1 MKKMLLL
8 LVCLTTFAWLHADEV
23 TFDFMTNAYGVV
35 NTDGS
40 GTPGANNAPYFANP
54 TTATSSPVSIIFAK
68 TSGNGWRF
76 YGDGV
81 RFYKG
86 NASLTISANGATI
99 TAIKLA
105 GATASSAFSSY
116 TLNGGTSNKVA
127 SADLNI
133 ECNTTEAVLAF
144 SKTTSGGKAAFK
156 TITVTYTPA
165 GSPTQVSTPSITP
178 TSGAVETGTKVKIS
192 CSDTEAEIH
201 YTTNGDD
208 PTAESAI
215 YTAETDITV
224 NEAMTVKAIAV
235 KAGLDNS
242 NIATAEY
249 TIKKTTA
256 ANIAEF
262 ISLIKT
268 NPNEVFSIQTPV
280 TAVYQKNLTANNQN
294 LYVTDGTDWLLVYGN
309 VGKTYNNGDVIA
321 AGIKG
326 TAYDYSGTYELTNP
340 DASTFADVVAGT
352 PVEPA
357 EVTSISADIVNHY
370 VVVKGVTIGT
380 PSSDNA
386 TATMADGTE
395 IALYNKFKLNNFEA
409 GSNLTVK
416 GFVNVRNN
424 TTIQLLPIEIT
435 NAAGEEI
442 VAQPT
447 FSPVAGNVIEGTAV
461 TIACATEGA
470 TIYYTTDGTDPSASS
485 TSTEYTAPIAIDKAM
500 TIKAIAVK
508 EGMRDSGIAEAA
520 YTLIVATPTFDH
532 ESGEVEKGTP
542 VTITCATPGATLMYQ
557 VNGGDIQVGESPVTV
572 VINEATTIEVVA
584 SKDGYVDSEAKA
596 TYSIKGEVPVNP
608 TAMFDFAKPG
618 ELEPAIEAPAFAT
631 TNTNPIEGLRKYID
645 KVVFYNNYAL
655 LKFTSPEGAVYS
667 NRSQLWNVVE
677 NEVTVVQARAYK
689 NSKFTITAAESLT
702 IDKIEIVGAPEKANI
717 TVDNV
722 TVDGIL
728 GTFTVSGNTGTWT
741 RGATNALASTT
752 ERESVVFNVISSTI
766 RIKSVTVT
774 TTGKPTG
781 VEDVTLDEN
790 APVEYYNLQGVRVE
804 NPENGIY
811 IRRQGSKV
819 SKVLV
824 R

>member
-23 TFDFMTNAYGVV
+23 TFDFMTNAYGVE
-35 NTDGS
+35 NTDGA
-40 GTPGANNAPYFANP
+40 GTPGANNDTYFANP
-54 TTATSSPVSIIFAK
+54 TTATSSPVSIKFAK

-76 YGDGV
+76 YNDGV

-105 GATASSAFSSY
+105 GATANSAFSSY
-116 TLNGGTSNKVA
+116 TLNGGTSNTVT

-178 TSGAVETGTKVKIS
+178 TSGAVEAGTKVTIS

-235 KAGLDNS
+235 KEGLEDS
-242 NIATAEY
+242 KIATAEY

-280 TAVYQKNLTANNQN
+280 TAVYQKNLTTNNQN

-340 DASTFADVVAGT
+340 DASTFADGVAGT

-395 IALYNKFKLNNFEA
+395 IALYNKFQLNNFEA

-442 VAQPT
+442 VA
-447 FSPVAGNVIEGTAV
+447 A
-461 TIACATEGA
+461 
-470 TIYYTTDGTDPSASS
+470 
-485 TSTEYTAPIAIDKAM
+485 
-500 TIKAIAVK
+500 
-508 EGMRDSGIAEAA
+508 
-520 YTLIVATPTFDH
+520 PTFDPAP
-532 ESGEVEKGTP
+532 GAVEKGTP
-542 VTITCATPGATLMYQ
+542 VTISCDTEGATIYYYLNDEDKGAY
-557 VNGGDIQVGESPVTV
+557 NGEAIE
-572 VINEATTIEVVA
+572 INEDTKIEAYAVKEGMSDSGVVEAQYTIKAEIPAANKASFDFTKMGLYDKDGNLLPTPTTGKGIELTNVENNHVIITFAKTGSEQAPRLWNSSGTIDMRLYSSNGDSNTMTIEATGGLKIESIEIAGKTVNTMT
-584 SKDGYVDSEAKA
+584 VDTGSYTGVKALSTWTPAVAKA
-596 TYSIKGEVPVNP
+596 SSVE
-608 TAMFDFAKPG
+608 
-618 ELEPAIEAPAFAT
+618 
-631 TNTNPIEGLRKYID
+631 
-645 KVVFYNNYAL
+645 KVVFTATAGVNIN
-655 LKFTSPEGAVYS
+655 
-667 NRSQLWNVVE
+667 
-677 NEVTVVQARAYK
+677 
-689 NSKFTITAAESLT
+689 TI
-702 IDKIEIVGAPEKANI
+702 
-717 TVDNV
+717 
-722 TVDGIL
+722 
-728 GTFTVSGNTGTWT
+728 
-741 RGATNALASTT
+741 
-752 ERESVVFNVISSTI
+752 NVITSGVYD
-766 RIKSVTVT
+766 SVDDIIV
-774 TTGKPTG
+774 
-781 VEDVTLDEN
+781 DEN
-790 APVEYYNLQGVRVE
+790 APVEYYNLQGVRVA

-824 R
+824 K

>member
-23 TFDFMTNAYGVV
+23 TFDFMTNAYGVE
-35 NTDGS
+35 NTDGAGS
-40 GTPGANNAPYFANP
+40 PGANNDTYFANP
-54 TTATSSPVSIIFAK
+54 TTATSSPVSIKFAK

-76 YGDGV
+76 YNDGV

-86 NASLTISANGATI
+86 DASLTISANGATI

-105 GATASSAFSSY
+105 GATANSAFSSY
-116 TLNGGTSNKVA
+116 TLNGGTSNKVT
-127 SADLNI
+127 SVDLNI

-165 GSPTQVSTPSITP
+165 GSPTQVPTPSFSP
-178 TSGAVETGTKVKIS
+178 AAGAVVAGTNVTIS
-192 CSDTEAEIH
+192 CLDAEAEIH

-235 KAGLDNS
+235 KEGLENS
-242 NIATAEY
+242 KIATAEY

-268 NPNEVFSIQTPV
+268 NPNEVFTIQTPV
-280 TAVYQKNLTANNQN
+280 TAVYQKNLTTNNQN

-340 DASTFADVVAGT
+340 DASTFADGVAGT

-395 IALYNKFKLNNFEA
+395 IALYNKFQLNNFEA

-442 VAQPT
+442 VA
-447 FSPVAGNVIEGTAV
+447 A
-461 TIACATEGA
+461 
-470 TIYYTTDGTDPSASS
+470 
-485 TSTEYTAPIAIDKAM
+485 
-500 TIKAIAVK
+500 
-508 EGMRDSGIAEAA
+508 
-520 YTLIVATPTFDH
+520 PTFDPAP
-532 ESGEVEKGTP
+532 GAVEKGTP
-542 VTITCATPGATLMYQ
+542 VTISCDTEGATIYYYLNDEDKGAY
-557 VNGGDIQVGESPVTV
+557 NGEAIE
-572 VINEATTIEVVA
+572 INEDTKIEAYAVKEGMSDSEVVEAQYTIKAEIPAANKA
-584 SKDGYVDSEAKA
+584 SFDFTKTGLYDKDGNLIGMPASGKGLDLPTVTLTNNHVFISFAQTGSEQ
-596 TYSIKGEVPVNP
+596 
-608 TAMFDFAKPG
+608 KPRIYNSASSSSSG
-618 ELEPAIEAPAFAT
+618 T
-631 TNTNPIEGLRKYID
+631 TLRLYDGNTM
-645 KVVFYNNYAL
+645 
-655 LKFTSPEGAVYS
+655 
-667 NRSQLWNVVE
+667 
-677 NEVTVVQARAYK
+677 
-689 NSKFTITAAESLT
+689 TITATGGL
-702 IDKIEIVGAPEKANI
+702 KIESIEFTGSTLNAISTETGSYTNGVWTPSAARAS
-717 TVDNV
+717 NV
-722 TVDGIL
+722 
-728 GTFTVSGNTGTWT
+728 
-741 RGATNALASTT
+741 
-752 ERESVVFNVISSTI
+752 ESVVFKSS
-766 RIKSVTVT
+766 
-774 TTGKPTG
+774 GKPTIKTINVVTSG
-781 VEDVTLDEN
+781 VYDSVDDIVIDEN
-790 APVEYYNLQGVRVE
+790 APVEYYNLQGVRVD

-824 R
+824 K